1 MVAIICTTMLHNSDL
16 SSGFLQIKSEIY
28 FGYAIILS
36 ILDYF
41 TVYPINS
48 EAGIQ
53 CDQIWRFIGL
63 WTTF

>member
-48 EAGIQ
+48 EAGIPYLV
-53 CDQIWRFIGL
+53 ILVI
-63 WTTF
+63 TSIASIT